1 MMGVYAPPVRLVA
14 LFVGLLAMLATTLA
28 FPGVAG
34 AQTNSR
40 VIVPV
45 TGKLSDGGT
54 FKGRIISP
62 DVEYNSAND
71 RLGISGILAG
81 TATKANGATEAVR
94 KEFTTN
100 LRVAQGQQQ
109 ECDILTLDIGR
120 IFLDLLGLQ
129 VDIAP
134 ISINVTAVPGAGN
147 LLGNLL
153 CAVAGLLDPNSALVP
168 LFAGVVLHPRS
179 SIGVRGGGV
188 SCACAIVNVTQVL
201 HQASK
206 ELRVGLLL

>member
-71 RLGISGILAG
+71 RLRISGILAG
-81 TATKANGATEAVR
+81 TATKANGATETVR

-134 ISINVTAVPGAGN
+134 ISIDVTAVPGAGN

-153 CAVAGLLDPNSALVP
+153 CAVAGLLDPNSALANFLDDLLAA
-168 LFAGVVLHPRS
+168 LFTRT
-179 SIGVRGGGV
+179 I
-188 SCACAIVNVTQVL
+188 
-201 HQASK
+201 
-206 ELRVGLLL
+206 

>member
-71 RLGISGILAG
+71 RLRISGILAG
-81 TATKANGATEAVR
+81 TATKANGATETVR

-134 ISINVTAVPGAGN
+134 ISIDVTAVPGAGN

-153 CAVAGLLDPNSALVP
+153 CAVAGLLDPNSALAP

-179 SIGVRGGGV
+179 SIGVQRGGV
-188 SCACAIVNVTQVL
+188 SRACAIVNVTQVL